1 MSRGRMDTMSLAD
14 VNALG
19 EDDRKAVMEMV
30 RDGEMDL
37 GEVSLCQGN
46 TVLCARSLS
55 VVGGCASV
63 ARARQ
68 GVDRVAGVH
77 GRQRC

>member
-37 GEVSLCQGN
+37 EIERWIEKRDRAP
-46 TVLCARSLS
+46 TRSP
-55 VVGGCASV
+55 
-63 ARARQ
+63 
-68 GVDRVAGVH
+68 
-77 GRQRC
+77 

>member
-1 MSRGRMDTMSLAD
+1 MSLAD

-37 GEVSLCQGN
+37 GEVSLCRA
-46 TVLCARSLS
+46 VFLLCTRSSPS
-55 VVGGCASV
+55 VVGVCASV
-63 ARARQ
+63 SRR
-68 GVDRVAGVH
+68 
-77 GRQRC
+77 